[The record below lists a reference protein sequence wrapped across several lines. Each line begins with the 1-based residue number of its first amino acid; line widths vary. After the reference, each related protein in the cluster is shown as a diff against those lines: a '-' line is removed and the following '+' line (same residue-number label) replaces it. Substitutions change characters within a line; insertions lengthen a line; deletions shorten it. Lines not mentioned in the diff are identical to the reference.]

1 MEKRI
6 LKWTTGCFGLL
17 TIVMC
22 TTLCLLP
29 GLKDDVTAAVPT
41 MPNSNTNISQETPI
55 EIDQEELVQENKLN
69 IELPEG
75 LKEKDVRIFNDY
87 LNSTVY
93 VRFAKAVDNYSEKY
107 MIHGSSDHIANLSY
121 YKEGTEGVL
130 EINNQRPYVLYVK
143 DW

>member
-55 EIDQEELVQENKLN
+55 EIDQEELVQENKYPSIIIKVYLFKFDF
-69 IELPEG
+69 G
-75 LKEKDVRIFNDY
+75 LV
-87 LNSTVY
+87 
-93 VRFAKAVDNYSEKY
+93 
-107 MIHGSSDHIANLSY
+107 HIVPPSIICGY
-121 YKEGTEGVL
+121 T
-130 EINNQRPYVLYVK
+130 IVK
-143 DW
+143 TGLG